1 MGGSG
6 CKSFSKDELEAYLM
20 IPWYILVGMNS
31 PRISI
36 SVNPW
41 EKEPLI
47 KKAVGKPKAGRVA
60 VPGIMMCW
68 GVSF

>member
-1 MGGSG
+1 MDNNEIKMEDDKYF
-6 CKSFSKDELEAYLM
+6 KSKQH
-20 IPWYILVGMNS
+20 ILVGMNS

-36 SVNPW
+36 SVSPW
-41 EKEPLI
+41 EKGPLI
-47 KKAVGKPKAGRVA
+47 KKAVGKPKAGKGA

>member
-1 MGGSG
+1 MQVLFEGWA
-6 CKSFSKDELEAYLM
+6 EAYLM

-31 PRISI
+31 LRISI
-36 SVNPW
+36 SVSPW

-47 KKAVGKPKAGRVA
+47 KKAVGKPKAGKGA